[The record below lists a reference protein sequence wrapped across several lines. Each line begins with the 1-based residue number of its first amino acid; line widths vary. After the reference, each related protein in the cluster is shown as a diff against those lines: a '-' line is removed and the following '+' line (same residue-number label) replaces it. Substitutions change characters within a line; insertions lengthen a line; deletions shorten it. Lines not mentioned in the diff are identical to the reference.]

1 VISVLDSGQMRAAD
15 EAAIRSGIP
24 SLTLMENAAAG
35 VSRAVRERFPHGGR
49 IVVVCGPGNNG
60 GDGLAAARML
70 RETLGVR
77 VFTLR
82 DPDAYRGDPAVNAAR
97 ARQAGLAL
105 ESLSAAGGIEE
116 LSRALAESEG
126 AVDALFGTGLS
137 RPLEGMAL
145 AAVEAIN
152 RSSRPVV
159 AADVPSGL
167 SSDTAEIIGES
178 VRASVTVA
186 FGAPKVCHALPPAR
200 HRCGR
205 LVVHDIAIPQSL
217 LAPPGHP
224 LELATEDGVREI
236 LPARD
241 PGAHKG
247 DFGRVAIVAGS
258 RGKAGASVLAARG
271 ALRGGAGLVTV
282 LCPAPLEAIVV
293 AALPEAMTQG
303 MAERDGALDSS
314 AGEDLVRR
322 LEEFDAAVVG
332 PGLGTAPP
340 TVAAVETLLARTAL
354 PIVLDADGLNAFAG
368 RPGAFAGR
376 PGPVV
381 ATPHPGEAGRLLG
394 RSAKDVQSDRLS
406 AVREL
411 ARLAGCC
418 VLLKGEASLTATPD
432 GRIVVNSS
440 GTPLLATAGAGDVL
454 SGLIAALL
462 AAGSSDREAAAAGA
476 WLHGAA
482 GERLAAELGDAGLLA
497 HEIADAVPRVRRGL
511 REAGN
516 GKRETGIL

>member
-1 VISVLDSGQMRAAD
+1 VIPILDSSQMRAAD
-15 EAAIRSGIP
+15 EAAIRAGIP
-24 SLTLMENAAAG
+24 SLTLMEKAAAG
-35 VSRAVRERFPHGGR
+35 ISRAVRERFPHGGR
-49 IVVVCGPGNNG
+49 VVVVCGPGNNG

-82 DPDAYRGDPAVNAAR
+82 DPDEYRGDPAVNAAR
-97 ARQAGLAL
+97 ARQAGLTL
-105 ESLSAAGGIEE
+105 ENLSAQGGIEA

-126 AVDALFGTGLS
+126 TVDALFGTGLT
-137 RPLEGMAL
+137 RPLEGKAL
-145 AAVEAIN
+145 AAVDAIN
-152 RSSRPVV
+152 RASRPVV

-167 SSDTAEIIGES
+167 SSDTPEIIGES
-178 VRASVTVA
+178 VCASVTVA
-186 FGAPKVCHALPPAR
+186 FAAPKACHALPPGR
-200 HRCGR
+200 RRCGR
-205 LVVHDIAIPQSL
+205 LVVHDIGIPRSL
-217 LAPPGHP
+217 LAPRDHR
-224 LELATEDGVREI
+224 LELATEDGVREA

-258 RGKAGASVLAARG
+258 RGKAGAAVLAARG
-271 ALRGGAGLVTV
+271 ALRAGAGLVTV
-282 LCPAPLEAIVV
+282 LCPAPLEPIVV
-293 AALPEAMTQG
+293 AALTEAMTQG
-303 MAERDGALDSS
+303 MPERDGALDAA
-314 AGEDLVRR
+314 AGPELARR

-332 PGLGTAPP
+332 PGLGTASP
-340 TVAAVETLLARTAL
+340 TVAAVEHVLSRTRL

-368 RPGAFAGR
+368 RPAALGSR

-394 RSAKDVQSDRLS
+394 RSAKDVQSDRLG
-406 AVREL
+406 AAREL

-432 GRIVVNSS
+432 GHIVVNSS
-440 GTPLLATAGAGDVL
+440 GTPLLATAGSGDVL

-462 AAGSSDREAAAAGA
+462 AAGLSDRDAAAAGA
-476 WLHGAA
+476 WLHGTA
-482 GERLAAELGDAGLLA
+482 GERLAEELGDAGLLA

-511 REAGN
+511 REPGN
-516 GKRETGIL
+516 V